1 MNALSSDQPSE
12 VPSRRARALGPIPAS
27 GGWRPGDPVA
37 ARQFAT
43 VTTGR
48 PFQLQLGGSL
58 PEVQVAYET
67 WGTLNDDRS
76 NAVLVCHALTGDAHA
91 SGKTAPGQS
100 TPGWWDDLIGPGK
113 PVDTDRWFVVCSNV
127 LGGCQGTTGPSS
139 PSPTDGR
146 PYGPRFP
153 IVTIRDMVRAQAL
166 LADRLEIR
174 RFAAVI
180 GGSMGG
186 MQALEWGVMFPD
198 RVARLALMSTAPAA
212 SAQQIAW
219 SLAGRRA
226 IESDPKFFG
235 GDYYDAGPGGGP
247 HAGMEVARIIA
258 QVTYRSEEVYRG
270 RFGRAVAGRPDRPG
284 AAPFFEVE
292 SYLDY
297 HGDKFARRFDA
308 NSYIR
313 LNHAMDMHDI
323 GNGRGGVDSALLRV
337 SAPALVVAVTSDSL
351 YPPYQQETLASTLAL
366 RSAAL
371 EFVTIDSPDGHDGF
385 LLATEQLSTPLQ
397 RLLDA
402 DAPQP
407 NVYTRGSTRHG

>member
-1 MNALSSDQPSE
+1 MTVA
-12 VPSRRARALGPIPAS
+12 
-27 GGWRPGDPVA
+27 GD
-37 ARQFAT
+37 
-43 VTTGR
+43 R
-48 PFQLQLGGSL
+48 PFQLQLGRSL
-58 PEVQVAYET
+58 PEVVIAYET
-67 WGTLNDDRS
+67 WGTLSPEHD

-91 SGKTAPGQS
+91 SGKTAPGQP
-100 TPGWWDDLIGPGK
+100 TPGWWDDLIGPGR
-113 PVDTDRWFVVCSNV
+113 PLDTNRWFVVCSNV
-127 LGGCQGTTGPSS
+127 LGGCQGTTGPNGLS
-139 PSPTDGR
+139 PEDGR

-166 LADRLEIR
+166 LADRLEIA

-186 MQALEWGVMFPD
+186 MQALEWGVMFPE
-198 RVARLALMSTAPAA
+198 RVARLALMSTTAAA

-226 IESDPKFFG
+226 IEADPQFYG
-235 GDYYDAGPGGGP
+235 GNYYDAGPGGGP
-247 HAGMEVARIIA
+247 HAGMEVARVIA

-270 RFGRAVAGRPDRPG
+270 RFGRAVAGRPDRIG
-284 AAPFFEVE
+284 VAPMFEVE

-323 GNGRGGVDSALLRV
+323 GNGRGGVDAALLRV
-337 SAPALVVAVTSDSL
+337 TAPALVIAVSSDGL

-366 RSAAL
+366 RPAPVDYL
-371 EFVTIDSPDGHDGF
+371 VVDSPDGHDGF
-385 LLATEQLSTPLQ
+385 LLATEQISAPLQ
-397 RLLDA
+397 KLLDA

-407 NVYTRGSTRHG
+407 KRSTRGSTRHA